1 MLLPV
6 KGMTAP
12 TRVFDLREG
21 AFQRCRV
28 TWRSGVAR
36 RPRLSPLCRG
46 KRRACRVTASTTPSA
61 PPPPYLP
68 SRRALLALGE
78 AALELTGAAYFEY
91 NFRVKPDGG
100 QLEENAAS
108 GSGPVAAVRSL
119 LPQATTQEAAA
130 EAESLLDAARRS
142 VSAGDDGRAV
152 ELYSR
157 VLQTAPNKYKLCQQA
172 LRERAESLGKLDRK
186 EEQRQDGVQVQ

>member
-1 MLLPV
+1 
-6 KGMTAP
+6 MTAP
-12 TRVFDLREG
+12 TRVFDPREG

-28 TWRSGVAR
+28 TWRSDVSR
-36 RPRLSPLCRG
+36 RPRQSPPVLCRG
-46 KRRACRVTASTTPSA
+46 NRRACRVTASTTPST
-61 PPPPYLP
+61 PPPPHLP